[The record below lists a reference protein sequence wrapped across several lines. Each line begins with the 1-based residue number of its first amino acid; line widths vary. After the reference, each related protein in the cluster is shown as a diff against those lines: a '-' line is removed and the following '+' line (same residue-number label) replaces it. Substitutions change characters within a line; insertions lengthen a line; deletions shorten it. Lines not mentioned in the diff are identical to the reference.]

1 MPAGGRQGRRLPFSF
16 RFRLLGTDA
25 VQSPVGAGSPSAPP
39 QRQPVAVVRDA
50 RRHTQA
56 EVRPFDGKAVPVAGH
71 IGRLAQDESPP
82 FPLPV
87 HRDHPVAPAE
97 ACVIFLAVF
106 LIVHPVVAAVK
117 VQPQGV
123 VCIGAV
129 QPRDVGITERISD
142 GGLLH
147 LQPPPVEQVDVGPAA
162 RQDEFGLPS
171 EGQVERSLRRNQAD
185 GQLAFHPSCQRVR
198 PLHIDETAET
208 VGCRGGEGRTGELQ
222 AGIMGGIEDGE
233 DAQYVLDV
241 IQLDTVDADPV
252 VRIVAAL
259 DIQAGIQFGIG
270 LHARQQLRVAYR
282 VGIAGYARHIVEERQ
297 VQAHASE
304 AVVPQLP
311 RHVPADDLHALQLL
325 HPCRVGFLCMGRQRE
340 EQGAEQGKQQSA
352 GFRTD
357 GKGVHRVVGRWI
369 HTDGEVTSEGTDRSW
384 KSSLTDFQDLPSPH
398 GQVSLPALRRWYQ
411 KLKRRLKALII
422 SPASLKIPAKF
433 FRLK

>member
-1 MPAGGRQGRRLPFSF
+1 MKPPRRL
-16 RFRLLGTDA
+16 A
-25 VQSPVGAGSPSAPP
+25 
-39 QRQPVAVVRDA
+39 
-50 RRHTQA
+50 
-56 EVRPFDGKAVPVAGH
+56 
-71 IGRLAQDESPP
+71 
-82 FPLPV
+82 
-87 HRDHPVAPAE
+87 AE
-97 ACVIFLAVF
+97 A
-106 LIVHPVVAAVK
+106 VK
-117 VQPQGV
+117 
-123 VCIGAV
+123 A
-129 QPRDVGITERISD
+129 
-142 GGLLH
+142 
-147 LQPPPVEQVDVGPAA
+147 
-162 RQDEFGLPS
+162 
-171 EGQVERSLRRNQAD
+171 
-185 GQLAFHPSCQRVR
+185 
-198 PLHIDETAET
+198 
-208 VGCRGGEGRTGELQ
+208 ELQ

-340 EQGAEQGKQQSA
+340 EQGAEQGKQRSA

-357 GKGVHRVVGRWI
+357 GKDVHCVVGRWG

-384 KSSLTDFQDLPSPH
+384 KSTLTDFQDLPSPH

-422 SPASLKIPAKF
+422 SPASLKTPAKF